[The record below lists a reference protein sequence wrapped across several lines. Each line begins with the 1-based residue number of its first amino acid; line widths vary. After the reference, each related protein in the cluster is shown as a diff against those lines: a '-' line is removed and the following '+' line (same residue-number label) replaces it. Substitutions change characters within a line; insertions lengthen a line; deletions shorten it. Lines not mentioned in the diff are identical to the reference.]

1 MRILP
6 VVVRRLAVVLWVL
19 VLQPMVAFAAPQRAA
34 VVTSDTLMQA
44 VVEGLLPPEAFSVSA
59 ILPPGQC
66 PGHYDVKLSD
76 IERLR
81 KAALVVGF
89 RGMGVLP
96 DMKGVESRRLLVE
109 TGGRNW
115 MVPGAFVAGTEQVA
129 RELSRRLPA
138 HRGAIAARQ
147 RSLTARVKAAEARLA
162 RQLQAGGARGAVV
175 IASSLQQPTLEWMGL
190 RVVGSYGRPETLS
203 TQEVVRLIGLG
214 KRHRAVL
221 VVDNL
226 QSGPDAGK
234 GIAEALG
241 VPRVVLTNFPDERGY
256 LPTLETNVRRV
267 IAALRGGPREPRR

>member
-1 MRILP
+1 
-6 VVVRRLAVVLWVL
+6 
-19 VLQPMVAFAAPQRAA
+19 MVAFAAPQRAA

-115 MVPGAFVAGTEQVA
+115 MVQRFRGGTEQVA
-129 RELSRRLPA
+129 GLSRRLPA
-138 HRGAIAARQ
+138 LRGAIAARR

-162 RQLQAGGARGAVV
+162 RQLQAGGARGAV
-175 IASSLQQPTLEWMGL
+175 IASSLQQPTLSGWACAWWAATAG
-190 RVVGSYGRPETLS
+190 PDAFW
-203 TQEVVRLIGLG
+203 EVVRLIRLG

-221 VVDNL
+221 VDNL

-234 GIAEALG
+234 GLPG
-241 VPRVVLTNFPDERGY
+241 VGGAAGGADASPTSAVTC
-256 LPTLETNVRRV
+256 LPWRRTRRV
-267 IAALRGGPREPRR
+267 IAAARDRVNHR